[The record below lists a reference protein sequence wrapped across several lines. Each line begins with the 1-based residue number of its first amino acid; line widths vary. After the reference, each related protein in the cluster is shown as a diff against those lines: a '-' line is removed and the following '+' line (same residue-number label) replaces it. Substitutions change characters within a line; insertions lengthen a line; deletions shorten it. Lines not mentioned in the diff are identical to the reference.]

1 MQDKY
6 NEQDE
11 LLKSYNLLEIDM
23 IKETKSN
30 FNNVN
35 MPDFNVKYKDNEIK
49 NKEKALK
56 DILKWSLAIF
66 TVWKS
71 NKKVLDKNK
80 QDIYDITYNAFNISA
95 NKLGLAFYTKKEF
108 DKLVE
113 ENLKKTK
120 INVSNIFN
128 AKSEWQYKKLK
139 RNVTKAIENNA
150 TKKELLKVVST
161 NFYNQGIKTTSNLVS
176 NEFKRYQTYSQTTAE
191 KNLTMVKQW
200 VYTHRS
206 KEPRDWHIEMNGQ
219 IADEKG
225 YFHSSTGMKSQ
236 APRQFGASIED
247 INCRCEMKLKL
258 SDELTLENYNRRKIV
273 LDTEK
278 EVLDGKDLTDDRID
292 GIIKKN
298 NSKNTAENRKIAND
312 YTKIR
317 EYRISQRNLGN
328 QYWRDVE
335 KEKWK
340 HSQSDVNELK
350 RIGLVDDDYIK
361 IMKEKGYL

>member
-1 MQDKY
+1 MNDKY
-6 NEQDE
+6 NEQKE

-23 IKETKSN
+23 IKEIKSN

-35 MPDFNVKYKDNEIK
+35 MPEFNIKYKDNEIK

-56 DILKWSLAIF
+56 NILKWSLAIF
-66 TVWKS
+66 TVWKL

-80 QDIYDITYNAFNISA
+80 QNIYDITYNAFNISS

-113 ENLKKTK
+113 ENLKNTK

-139 RNVTKAIENNA
+139 TNVVKAIENDVP
-150 TKKELLKVVST
+150 KKELLNIVST

-191 KNLTMVKQW
+191 KNLTMGKQW
-200 VYTHRS
+200 IYTHRS
-206 KEPRDWHIEMNGQ
+206 REPRDWHIEMNGQ
-219 IADEKG
+219 IADEEG
-225 YFHSSTGMKSQ
+225 FFHSPNGGKAQS
-236 APRQFGASIED
+236 PRQFGSSLED
-247 INCRCEMKLKL
+247 VNCRCEMELKIN
-258 SDELTLENYNRRKIV
+258 DELTLKNYNSKRIV
-273 LDTEK
+273 LSNEK
-278 EVLDGKDLTDDRID
+278 ELLNGKDLSDDEID
-292 GIIKKN
+292 DIIKKN
-298 NSKNTAENRKIAND
+298 NLKNTAENRKIAND
-312 YTKIR
+312 YTKIK
-317 EYRISQRNLGN
+317 EYRIEQRNLGN
-328 QYWRDVE
+328 QYWRNVE
-335 KEKWK
+335 SEKWM

-361 IMKEKGYL
+361 NMKEKGYL